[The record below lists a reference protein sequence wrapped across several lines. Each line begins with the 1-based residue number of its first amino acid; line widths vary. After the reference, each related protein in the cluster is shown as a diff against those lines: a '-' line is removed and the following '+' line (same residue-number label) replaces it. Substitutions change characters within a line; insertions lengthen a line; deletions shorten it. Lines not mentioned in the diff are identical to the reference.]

1 VWPPTQEVSTMSD
14 IVIASSEADAAA
26 AAAVEQHHAQ
36 MSGTLAALV
45 EALVGSVSRSDLAT
59 ARTAAQELSTWCEHD
74 LVPHA
79 LAEEKAMYPVA
90 QSKAEGRLLVDGM
103 LGEHAVITGLV
114 HELGAAQDMV
124 RAAATGRA
132 LQVLFETHLSK
143 ENELVLPLLVSDP
156 AVSVAELLG
165 DMHELLGG
173 GHEHTDAEAGGAE
186 AVAGVEH
193 SCTCGEVDGADWP
206 ELDARAIPHAIRHA
220 TIFGALDAVRPGSGL
235 VLVAPHDPLPLLGQV
250 EKRAPGAFAVDYVE
264 RGPEAWRLRFA
275 RVAAS

>member
-143 ENELVLPLLVSDP
+143 ENELVLPL
-156 AVSVAELLG
+156 
-165 DMHELLGG
+165 GG
-173 GHEHTDAEAGGAE
+173 RAARRH
-186 AVAGVEH
+186 
-193 SCTCGEVDGADWP
+193 
-206 ELDARAIPHAIRHA
+206 ARAARRWARAHRCRGRGRRGGRRR
-220 TIFGALDAVRPGSGL
+220 GAQL
-235 VLVAPHDPLPLLGQV
+235 H
-250 EKRAPGAFAVDYVE
+250 
-264 RGPEAWRLRFA
+264 LR
-275 RVAAS
+275 